1 MNKIRGGSARTN
13 PRSGFAGFAE
23 FWPYYLAQ
31 HRRPLTRA
39 CHYAGLGLSLAL
51 FGLAWATGSGSAAL
65 AAPLAG
71 YALSW
76 AGHFLAEG
84 NVPATFSHPL
94 WSLIGDLRMASLAL
108 SGRLQGELAKHGLG

>member
-1 MNKIRGGSARTN
+1 MTN
-13 PRSGFAGFAE
+13 PQRGFAGFAQ

-31 HRRPLTRA
+31 HRRPATRA

-51 FGLAWATGSGSAAL
+51 FGLAFLAGSWAWAA

-76 AGHFLAEG
+76 AGHFLVEG

-94 WSLIGDLRMASLAL
+94 WSLIGDLRMAALAL
-108 SGRLQGELAKHGLG
+108 SGRLKGELAKHGLG